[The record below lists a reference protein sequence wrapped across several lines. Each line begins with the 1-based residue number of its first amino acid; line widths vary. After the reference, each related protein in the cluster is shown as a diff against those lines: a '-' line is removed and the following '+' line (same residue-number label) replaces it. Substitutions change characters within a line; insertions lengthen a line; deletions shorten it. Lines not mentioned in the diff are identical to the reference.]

1 MEKSSRATSLRSAA
15 VKKVAEQQN
24 DKLILTSRH
33 VTSDCPAEECPSL
46 LFSKRDSLSC
56 LHSLQIMSM
65 LSNFTNSEYSFSNR
79 RLRALLTVS
88 DSFSLNILT
97 SEGISGDA
105 FTDFPSIQSPLESSA
120 LLFGGYKFITRTYYS
135 TNSISSFNNTFAIV
149 VYNIAAAK
157 FNFAL
162 ERRRIGTTGSV
173 LLGRRGTQRAQLV
186 QRTAFTWPLLC
197 LQRPPLRRF
206 FVFNE
211 RNMEKIRH
219 HTKTR

>member
-1 MEKSSRATSLRSAA
+1 METSSRATSLRSAA

-33 VTSDCPAEECPSL
+33 VTSDCPAEE
-46 LFSKRDSLSC
+46 FS
-56 LHSLQIMSM
+56 
-65 LSNFTNSEYSFSNR
+65 
-79 RLRALLTVS
+79 
-88 DSFSLNILT
+88 
-97 SEGISGDA
+97 
-105 FTDFPSIQSPLESSA
+105 
-120 LLFGGYKFITRTYYS
+120 GGYKFITRTDYS
-135 TNSISSFNNTFAIV
+135 TNSVSSFNNTFAIV

-173 LLGRRGTQRAQLV
+173 LLDRRGTQRAQLV